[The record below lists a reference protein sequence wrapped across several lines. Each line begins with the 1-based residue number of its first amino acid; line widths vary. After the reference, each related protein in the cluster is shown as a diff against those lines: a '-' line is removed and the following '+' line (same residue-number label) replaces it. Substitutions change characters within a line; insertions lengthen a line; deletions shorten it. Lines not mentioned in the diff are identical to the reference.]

1 MYCLACISGDK
12 ICCQPTVLVG
22 DLIVVRKKI
31 VNYIVGVNEFW
42 FYIVL
47 SALAGILVTWF
58 YFKSR
63 IEAEVNTKERQL
75 REGYKKQLLELQ
87 AELQLSNEQVA
98 TLTSEN
104 QNLLGKVNSLAAKCD
119 ALVSEVEQY
128 ELRHKQI
135 EFEVATVQKYYKDA
149 RIDTTITI

>member
-1 MYCLACISGDK
+1 M
-12 ICCQPTVLVG
+12 
-22 DLIVVRKKI
+22 
-31 VNYIVGVNEFW
+31 NYIVGVNEFW

-58 YFKSR
+58 YYKAR
-63 IEAEVNTKERQL
+63 IEAEVNTNERQL
-75 REGYKKQLLELQ
+75 REGHKKQLFELQ